1 MKTEATEAQVIAVM
15 AACFAVSNLGL
26 WQFIREDSV
35 RRMVMTNNH
44 MISARYAVCELAG
57 HLMEEEEHEDL
68 FSQEAEGWERDI
80 TKEGLRV
87 YITRFEKYP
96 NNGWLSIFR
105 DAIPW

>member
-1 MKTEATEAQVIAVM
+1 MKKTEATEAQVIAVM

-68 FSQEAEGWERDI
+68 FSKEAEGWERDI
-80 TKEGLRV
+80 TAMGLRH
-87 YITRFEKYP
+87 YITTYEKH
-96 NNGWLSIFR
+96 NAWLSIFR